1 MRRDLFHF
9 YPCPVKDVFSAY
21 QKAANERFG
30 KNCRMEPYHTVS
42 FGLNFSFRYNMNGGA
57 CTVHLM
63 PHQNGTAV
71 NVRYTIV
78 QLAGARYGAY
88 DKELTRYVDQILGVP
103 ARDIQLNADSFLLP
117 QNQVTPSTPASNP
130 APAAAAYIPTPAA
143 YTPTPAAP
151 AAPAPQPQAAQPV
164 AEAPAAQVAPAVSPL
179 VEALIAQEAPAEEEA
194 PAPAPQPAPEP
205 QPSAP
210 VYKPTLTLEP
220 HIRTTRFCDQC
231 GSRLLAGAK
240 FCDQC
245 GNRIG

>member
-9 YPCPVKDVFSAY
+9 YPRPVKDVFSAY

-57 CTVHLM
+57 CTVHLI
-63 PHQNGTAV
+63 PYQNGTAV

-88 DKELTRYVDQILGVP
+88 DKELTQYVDHILGVP
-103 ARDIQLNADSFLLP
+103 ARDIQLNADIFLLP
-117 QNQVTPSTPASNP
+117 QNQLTPSSPTPQAAP
-130 APAAAAYIPTPAA
+130 APALQ
-143 YTPTPAAP
+143 AAP
-151 AAPAPQPQAAQPV
+151 AAPAPQPQAAPPV
-164 AEAPAAQVAPAVSPL
+164 AEAPAMQEAPAVSPL
-179 VEALIAQEAPAEEEA
+179 VEALIAQEAPAESKAPAEEEA
-194 PAPAPQPAPEP
+194 PAPET

-220 HIRTTRFCDQC
+220 TIRTTRFCDQC

-245 GNRIG
+245 GNKIG